1 MRLHG
6 GVGGESVELAGTIG
20 DFLITGVVHAEAE
33 EAVLAPLGPPGVAN
47 NPILFAPVAHL
58 LVCLGL
64 AIADHHNTVVDLEF
78 GVAAL

>member
-6 GVGGESVELAGTIG
+6 GDGEESLVLAGTIG

-33 EAVLAPLGPPGVAN
+33 EAILASFGSPGVAN
-47 NPILFAPVAHL
+47 NPIVFAPVAHL
-58 LVCLGL
+58 LVCLG
-64 AIADHHNTVVDLEF
+64 IAKANHYNTVIDLEF

>member
-33 EAVLAPLGPPGVAN
+33 EAVLAPLGAPGVAN